1 MFKSKKNQRHFSCK
15 SQRCVGSF
23 FYPMDHGSPWFFS
36 MALPGHHRITARFS
50 PATLC
55 TRLGVCGPGQG
66 LGPGGCHTLPAAA
79 VVPGEPWGQGMGG
92 GDQEITDITDVYR
105 CVCLC
110 LIYIYI
116 YVITVYIYIYI
127 YYIIIYTGIYIW
139 IMCTSVSLYTYM

>member
-1 MFKSKKNQRHFSCK
+1 
-15 SQRCVGSF
+15 
-23 FYPMDHGSPWFFS
+23 

-116 YVITVYIYIYI
+116 CNYSVYIYILYNYI
-127 YYIIIYTGIYIW
+127 YWYIYLDYVYICIFIYIYVDTH
-139 IMCTSVSLYTYM
+139 ILFTYLRIYILKG